1 LREANGTLM
10 SDMKIMTIAAAIAA
24 TCACATPPAPQDAA
38 RDTAHSVSVD
48 PNAPDSYRAF
58 APELAQIL
66 ARAPKIDPKTGVHA
80 SEVKPGLFWVTDGI
94 YQSAFVRT
102 GEGIIV
108 FDAPASLANKLPG
121 VIASHANGEPVKA
134 LLYSHSHADH
144 IGGSRAFSDVAGLRV
159 VAPAAVAAAIKGEAH
174 PNILAPNETFEAEH
188 LFSLGRERVE
198 VRTAN
203 FHSENTDA
211 IIYLPRQKFIVAVDT
226 MTPGDVPYANFGSTA
241 KFAGYVAFFDEIMR
255 YDFDTILTGH
265 TAVLGTRDDAV
276 LNREYV
282 HDVRDTA
289 LRGMQ
294 TLLPTFEQRFAML
307 GHKNGNL
314 AYRMAIETVRGDCTR
329 QIIDR
334 WNSRLSVV
342 DVWAHTHCETVI
354 QYAIMH

>member
-1 LREANGTLM
+1 MM
-10 SDMKIMTIAAAIAA
+10 SNMKIVAAIAATITA
-24 TCACATPPAPQDAA
+24 TCACATAPAPQRVA
-38 RDTAHSVSVD
+38 RDTANTVSLD
-48 PNAPDSYRAF
+48 PTAPDSYRAF
-58 APELAQIL
+58 APELAHTL
-66 ARAPKIDPKTGVHA
+66 ARAPTIDPKTGVHA
-80 SEVKPGLFWVTDGI
+80 SEVKPNLFWVTDGI
-94 YQSAFVRT
+94 YQSVFVRT
-102 GEGIIV
+102 GEGLIV
-108 FDAPASLANKLPG
+108 FDAPASLAEKLPG
-121 VIASHANGEPVKA
+121 VIASHANGEPVRV

-144 IGGSRAFSDVAGLRV
+144 IGGSRAFANVAGLRV
-159 VAPAAVAAAIKGEAH
+159 VAPTAVAAAIKGDAH
-174 PNILAPNETFEAEH
+174 PGILAPNATFEGEH
-188 LFSLGRERVE
+188 TFSLGRERVE
-198 VRTAN
+198 IRTAH

-265 TAVLGTRDDAV
+265 TAILGTREDV
-276 LNREYV
+276 VVNREYV

-289 LRGMQ
+289 LRGMKAM
-294 TLLPTFEQRFAML
+294 LPTFEQRFATL
-307 GHKNGNL
+307 DHKNGNL

-334 WNSRLSVV
+334 WKSRLSVV